1 MSRLGLCFEEVTGV
15 RQRKQARMVLGVF
28 NVLDEQRY
36 TGVCTGIHAYVNICV
51 YICI

>member
-1 MSRLGLCFEEVTGV
+1 MGRLGLCFEEVTGV

-28 NVLDEQRY
+28 NILGKRMY
-36 TGVCTGIHAYVNICV
+36 TSVCMGIHAYVSICV